1 MACSRC
7 VKESCREELRSF
19 WRQVSNDDKR
29 QFATGS
35 VALAGSAVGWAVTGL
50 LGGLVGMFL
59 GGCVG
64 GILGMARYKDGI
76 GVLAGAKPMTRRG
89 LPR

>member
-1 MACSRC
+1 MVCLRCSE
-7 VKESCREELRSF
+7 ESKREELRSF
-19 WRQVSNDDKR
+19 WRQVSNEDKR

-35 VALAGSAVGWAVTGL
+35 VALVGAAAGWGVTGL

-64 GILGMARYKDGI
+64 GILGLARYKDGV
-76 GVLAGAKPMTRRG
+76 GTLAGVKPLERRG

>member
-7 VKESCREELRSF
+7 VEESRREELRSF
-19 WRQVSNDDKR
+19 WRQVSNEDKR
-29 QFATGS
+29 QIATGS
-35 VALAGSAVGWAVTGL
+35 VALVGSAVGWGVTGL

-64 GILGMARYKDGI
+64 GILGLSRYKDGL
-76 GVLAGAKPMTRRG
+76 GTLARVRPRARR

>member
-7 VKESCREELRSF
+7 VEESRRDELRSF
-19 WRQVSNDDKR
+19 WRQVSNEDKR
-29 QFATGS
+29 QIATGS
-35 VALAGSAVGWAVTGL
+35 VALVGLAVGWGVTGL

-64 GILGMARYKDGI
+64 GILGMSRYKDGV
-76 GVLAGAKPMTRRG
+76 GALAGVKPLTRQ
-89 LPR
+89 